1 MDTVLGMFG
10 GGGEGFTPFSESRA
24 QEHYRDLYLSE
35 QPKHEASLTHEG
47 ECIAFGASQA
57 ESDDCDG
64 RPWTD
69 IGGV

>member
-10 GGGEGFTPFSESRA
+10 GGGGGGFTPFSESRA

-47 ECIAFGASQA
+47 EYTAFGVAQA
-57 ESDDCDG
+57 ESDNDDG
-64 RPWTD
+64 RP
-69 IGGV
+69 